1 MNDKFSEIY
10 RRPSAFKLHYKSTED
25 AVSIVGW
32 IAGEHIIDEEAYL
45 NDAYDL
51 LLKGEKYDE
60 VLEELTDR
68 AKKEDPE
75 EVSHR
80 AVDPAFASWEDCN
93 RQFI

>member
-1 MNDKFSEIY
+1 MNDKIIEIY
-10 RRPSAFKLHYKSTED
+10 RRPSAFKLHYKATED

-32 IAGEHIIDEEAYL
+32 IAVEYIIDEEAYL

-60 VLEELTDR
+60 VLDELTDR
-68 AKKEDPE
+68 ARKEDPE
-75 EVSHR
+75 EVSNR
-80 AVDPAFASWEDCN
+80 EVDPAFASWEDCN